1 MNNKIYYWLGFVA
14 LLALFI
20 MASIVFRIFE
30 IEILPAQFY
39 GALLG
44 VVITAIITVL
54 LLNGQT
60 ANEEKRDKSVKVFE
74 KKQEIYHAFLG
85 ALQQIIQDGEIT
97 IGNYM
102 EDGTVDRKVD
112 ELKDLIF
119 QLGYLQMHAS
129 VTTSENVLK
138 GVKNIIQQL
147 NEFNAQSDTDKQ
159 KILPEFYSALS
170 NEVFTIVATLKND
183 LYGGTCE
190 TIKEGQMNDILREC
204 NLAVSATDCDRYE
217 AQTYFWGELQR
228 LLKEK
233 GYDVPSQDFKEDI
246 SQYYAKARNRH
257 RYFGL
262 TIPIVSSTLGKF
274 DFRIEIENE
283 IYYGFPEAGNEENRD
298 RILQMIG
305 AAFNEN
311 TFARSEAW
319 LGWKYPDNRYR
330 LNFWRMDSEGFEQL
344 KQPLKREKFMRKFV
358 EDMDFYIRKFIEAAA
373 EPETGNSD
381 N

>member
-97 IGNYM
+97 IGTYTN
-102 EDGTVDRKVD
+102 DGTVDREVD

-129 VTTSENVLK
+129 SKTSNDVLE

-147 NEFNAQSDTDKQ
+147 NEFNAQSDADKQ

-183 LYGGTCE
+183 LYGETCKP
-190 TIKEGQMNDILREC
+190 IGKDKMNGILREC
-204 NLAVSATDCDRYE
+204 NLAVSAADCDPYE
-217 AQTYFWGELQR
+217 AQAYFWGELQR

-262 TIPIVSSTLGKF
+262 TVPIVSSTLGKF

-358 EDMDFYIRKFIEAAA
+358 DDMDFYIRKFV
-373 EPETGNSD
+373 ETAQ
-381 N
+381 